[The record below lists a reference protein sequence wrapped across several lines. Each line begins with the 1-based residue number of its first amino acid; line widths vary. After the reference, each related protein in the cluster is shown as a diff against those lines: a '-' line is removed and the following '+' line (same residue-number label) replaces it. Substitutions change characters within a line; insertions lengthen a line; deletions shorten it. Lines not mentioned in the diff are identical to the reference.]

1 MKGLLLKFYWIFVLP
16 CFVVSVGY
24 SQDEFQLVETRIVD
38 YLKADV
44 TINSFNKDV
53 SANAQTINSNGAWA
67 DLDYS
72 STAETAWKPL
82 LHLNRIKQFSLAI
95 ALNNFDAVKKEN
107 LALHTVSGLRYWLA
121 QNPKSKNWF
130 QNDIASPTAIG
141 EVLMLLQHKN
151 ILPITL
157 QDSLLKSMDQG
168 NVIRAVG
175 ANKLDIATHFIY
187 RACVTKDKALM
198 DFAVQQAFMPISI
211 GKREGLQADYSYLQ
225 HGPQLQIASYG
236 QVFLTGTYKVASWLL
251 GTSYA
256 LPAEKLNMLDH
267 YLNETFL
274 KTIRGRYIDFSTEGR
289 GVSRNDVLDK
299 ISITEKAGVNN
310 LLALAKKVNP
320 LNVAT
325 LNDVEQRILQK
336 EPASFKVKPAHLYF
350 WKADY
355 TIHTRPT
362 YSFNVRAVSK
372 RTIRAEAGNKENL
385 LAKFLPDGATNI
397 QRSGAEYYN
406 IMPIWEWDKI
416 PGITGRDY
424 SSDQKITIEWGER
437 GIESFIGGVSD
448 GLYGASVYQLNY
460 NEVLAKK
467 AWFFFDD
474 EVVCLGAG
482 INSYAKEPITTTI
495 NQAWQKGK
503 IKAFINQKITTVE
516 KALTSKD
523 LQWVWQDSIGYYF
536 PKGGELKLSNELQ
549 TGSWNLINENRAKD
563 KISGKVFKL
572 WFNHGIDPSNQ
583 SYAYIV
589 KPGISEKEMINNPS
603 AKSKILVNDNLMQAV
618 KNEDLQMVQVVFY
631 QAGTLIDQQ
640 FELSV
645 DQPCVLMIKNIG
657 TKNPIISIADPTQQL
672 TNISF
677 TLKSEVVKV
686 TEPILVTFPQ
696 GDDKGA
702 SVSIQIK

>member
-1 MKGLLLKFYWIFVLP
+1 MKGLLLKFYWIFALL
-16 CFVVSVGY
+16 CFVASVGY
-24 SQDEFQLVETRIVD
+24 SQDEFQLIETRIVD

-44 TINSFNKDV
+44 TINSLNKEIV
-53 SANAQTINSNGAWA
+53 ANAQTINSNGAWT
-67 DLDYS
+67 DLDYT

-82 LHLNRIKQFSLAI
+82 LHLTRIKQFSLAI
-95 ALNNFDAVKKEN
+95 ALNNFDAVKREN
-107 LALHTVSGLRYWLA
+107 LALHTLSGLRYWLA

-141 EVLMLLQHKN
+141 EVLILLQHQN

-168 NVIRAVG
+168 NIIRAVG
-175 ANKLDIATHFIY
+175 ANKLDIATHFMY
-187 RACVTKDKALM
+187 RACVIKDKALM
-198 DFAVQQAFMPISI
+198 DFAVQQAFMSISI

-251 GTSYA
+251 GTTYA
-256 LPAEKLNMLDH
+256 LPAEKLKMLDH

-320 LNVAT
+320 LNVAA

-336 EPASFKVKPAHLYF
+336 EAASFKVEPAHLHF

-355 TIHTRPT
+355 TIHTRPA

-372 RTIRAEAGNKENL
+372 RTIRAEAGNKENI

-416 PGITGRDY
+416 PGVTCRDY

-437 GIESFIGGVSD
+437 GIESFTGGVSD

-482 INSYAKEPITTTI
+482 INSYAKESITTTV

-503 IKAFINQKITTVE
+503 IKAFANQKLTTVD
-516 KALTSKD
+516 KTLTSKD

-536 PKGGELKLSNELQ
+536 PKGGELKLTNELQ
-549 TGSWNLINENRAKD
+549 TGSWSLINENRTTD
-563 KISGKVFKL
+563 RISGKVFKL

-603 AKSKILVNDNLMQAV
+603 ARSKILVNDNFMQAV

-631 QAGTLIDQQ
+631 QAGSLVDQQ
-640 FELSV
+640 FVISV
-645 DQPCVLMIKNIG
+645 DQPCVLMIKNIN
-657 TKNPIISIADPTQQL
+657 TKNPTISIADPTQQL

-677 TLKSEVVKV
+677 TLKSEVVKE

-696 GDDKGA
+696 GDHKGA